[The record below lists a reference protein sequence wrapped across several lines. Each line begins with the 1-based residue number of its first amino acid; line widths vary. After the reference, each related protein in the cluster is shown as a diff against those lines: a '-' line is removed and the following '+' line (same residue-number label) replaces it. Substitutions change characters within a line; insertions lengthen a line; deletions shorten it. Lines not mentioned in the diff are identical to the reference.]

1 MNLYQSL
8 SSELNLTKDEI
19 DVFALSAPKKYK
31 VYSIPKRTSGRRTIA
46 HPSKELKLFQRE
58 VVSFLEPLLPVHSCS
73 FAYKKG
79 MGIKK
84 NAQKH
89 AGSKYLLKMD
99 FESFF
104 NSISNDVFLIAIN
117 SIKHDFSFKEL
128 NLLINLLFWC
138 PSKKPNGKLVLSVGA
153 PSSPLVS
160 NFIMNEFDKLV
171 HQICVQEKITYT
183 RYADDITFSTNI
195 KNSLFKFPERIRMI
209 LKSYLTGFLSI
220 NESKTVYSS
229 TAHNRHVTGVTLT
242 NQGGISL
249 GRKRKR
255 YISSLIFQFS
265 KESLPVDEV
274 NYLKGLIAF
283 SQDIEP
289 EFIDRMKKKYSVA
302 VFDKLDKR

>member
-104 NSISNDVFLIAIN
+104 NSISNDVFLNAIN
-117 SIKHDFSFKEL
+117 LIKHDFSLKEL
-128 NLLINLLFWC
+128 NLLISLLFWC
-138 PSKKPNGKLVLSVGA
+138 PSKRPNGKLVLSVGA

-209 LKSYLTGFLSI
+209 LKYYLTGFLSI

-249 GRKRKR
+249 GRKKKR

-265 KESLPVDEV
+265 KERLPVDEV

-302 VFDKLDKR
+302 VFDKLDKG